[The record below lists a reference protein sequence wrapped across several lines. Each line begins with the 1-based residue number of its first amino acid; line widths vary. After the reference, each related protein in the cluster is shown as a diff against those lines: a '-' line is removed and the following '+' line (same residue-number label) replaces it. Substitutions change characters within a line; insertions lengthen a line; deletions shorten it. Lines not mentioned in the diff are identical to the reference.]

1 MKKNFNFLKSVL
13 LIFALLTQL
22 QTEAQSNF
30 SVKDSL
36 QKIENTKDKSVKTK
50 LYISIAFNLVNWNS
64 DSSLLFL
71 KQAEVLAKEIND
83 PKLLETVYSGFTSAE
98 NTYTANYTSALYHAF
113 DALKYRKINVQKNDF
128 KPNIN
133 DAFYGKNPFNRN
145 YFLLAYIYA
154 NLGNKAKSEEYLKRI
169 DPELLDP
176 NSSLN
181 KALDDRTRSRLTE
194 YANVCILNDNLE
206 GAKKMMPTIM
216 KINLQ
221 YPYLKQWG
229 YPYIIDGNLNLK
241 LKNYEIAIN
250 DYKKALP
257 IQLYNKRI
265 KGAIECAFGMADAYQ
280 KLNMPDSSLK
290 YCNLVI
296 EFSKNYN
303 NAKGVLNTYY
313 ILGKIYNSKGNDK
326 LAFHFMDSAK
336 KINDSLYSRN
346 NIYEAQNF
354 ALNEQEKNDALDEQ
368 KKKSKQLLAVIGCLF
383 ILSIVIIVLIQKSVQ
398 KRKFSKIEEA
408 RKNNELLAAK
418 NLQLG
423 FLPKNLPQREDIEI
437 ATHIQTSTEVG
448 GDYYDFITTSNNTLL
463 SICGDATGHGV
474 ASGMMVSVT
483 KASLNTIIESKTDLI
498 LKKLNEVV
506 KNIDLGTLRMSLNI
520 VEINENRI
528 SMSSAAMPPIYLYK
542 GSTGK
547 VEEIKQSNLPLGGLK
562 NEMYDTIEKNFES
575 GDVFMQLTD
584 GLPEAPNPQNE
595 MYDYH
600 RVQNHLESVGTKSAE
615 AIKNSFILQTE
626 KWLGG
631 NNNPDDITFIII
643 KKK

>member
-1 MKKNFNFLKSVL
+1 MKRNFNFLNRVL

-22 QTEAQSNF
+22 QTEAQSDF
-30 SVKDSL
+30 SIMDSL
-36 QKIENTKDKSVKTK
+36 IKIDNTKDKTLKTK
-50 LYISIAFNLVNWNS
+50 VYINISFKMIFWSS
-64 DSSLLFL
+64 DSSLLFF
-71 KQAEVLAKEIND
+71 KKAEVLAKEIND
-83 PKLLETVYSGFTSAE
+83 PNLLESIYGGLARAE

-113 DALKYRKINVQKNDF
+113 DLLKYRKINIQKNGF
-128 KPNIN
+128 KPTNN
-133 DAFYGKNPFNRN
+133 SGQNPFNGN
-145 YFLLAYIYA
+145 YFLIASIYA

-169 DPELLDP
+169 DTELLDP
-176 NSSLN
+176 NSSIN
-181 KALDDRTRSRLTE
+181 KVLDDGTRYRLTE
-194 YANVCILNDNLE
+194 FANVYILNDNLE
-206 GAKKMMPTIM
+206 GAKKLMPVSM
-216 KINLQ
+216 KINSQ

-257 IQLYNKRI
+257 IQLYTKRI

-313 ILGKIYNSKGNDK
+313 ILAKIYNSKGDDK
-326 LAFHFMDSAK
+326 LAYHFLEAAK
-336 KINDSLYSRN
+336 NINDSLYSRN

-368 KKKSKQLLAVIGCLF
+368 KKKSKELLAIIGCLF

-423 FLPKNLPQREDIEI
+423 FLPKNLPQREDIDI

-448 GDYYDFITTSNNTLL
+448 GDYYDFITTSNNALL

-474 ASGMMVSVT
+474 ASGIMVSVT
-483 KASLNTIIESKTDLI
+483 KASLYTITESKTDLI

-520 VEINENRI
+520 VEINENKI
-528 SMSSAAMPPIYLYK
+528 SMSSAAMPPVYLFK
-542 GSTGK
+542 AATGK

-562 NEMYDTIEKNFES
+562 KEMYDTIEKNFES

-584 GLPEAPNPQNE
+584 GLPEAPNPKNE

-615 AIKNSFILQTE
+615 AIKNSFILE
-626 KWLGG
+626 ADKWLGG

>member
-1 MKKNFNFLKSVL
+1 MKKNFNFLKRVL

-22 QTEAQSNF
+22 QTEAQSDF
-30 SVKDSL
+30 SIKDSL
-36 QKIENTKDKSVKTK
+36 IKIENTKDKTLKTK
-50 LYISIAFNLVNWNS
+50 VYINISFKLVNWSS

-71 KQAEVLAKEIND
+71 KKAEVLAKEIND
-83 PKLLETVYSGFTSAE
+83 PNLLESIYGGLARAE

-113 DALKYRKINVQKNDF
+113 DLLKYRKINIQKNGF
-128 KPNIN
+128 KPTNN
-133 DAFYGKNPFNRN
+133 SGQNPFNGN
-145 YFLLAYIYA
+145 YFLIASIYA

-169 DPELLDP
+169 DTELLDP
-176 NSSLN
+176 NSSIN
-181 KALDDRTRSRLTE
+181 KVLDDGTRYRLTE
-194 YANVCILNDNLE
+194 FANVYILNDNLE
-206 GAKKMMPTIM
+206 GAKKLMPVSM
-216 KINLQ
+216 KINSQ

-257 IQLYNKRI
+257 IQLYTKRI

-313 ILGKIYNSKGNDK
+313 ILAKIYNSKGDDK
-326 LAFHFMDSAK
+326 LAYHFLEAAK
-336 KINDSLYSRN
+336 NINDSLYSRN

-368 KKKSKQLLAVIGCLF
+368 KKKSKELLAIIGCLF

-423 FLPKNLPQREDIEI
+423 FLPKNLPQREDIDI

-448 GDYYDFITTSNNTLL
+448 GDYYDFITTSNNALL

-474 ASGMMVSVT
+474 ASGIMVSVT
-483 KASLNTIIESKTDLI
+483 KASLYTITESKTDLI

-506 KNIDLGTLRMSLNI
+506 KKIDLGTLRMSLNI
-520 VEINENRI
+520 VEINENKI
-528 SMSSAAMPPIYLYK
+528 SMSSAAMPPIYLFK
-542 GSTGK
+542 AATGK

-562 NEMYDTIEKNFES
+562 KEMYDTIEKNFES
-575 GDVFMQLTD
+575 GDVFMQLSD
-584 GLPEAPNPQNE
+584 GLPEAPDSQNE
-595 MYDYH
+595 IYDYH

-615 AIKNSFILQTE
+615 AIKNSFILE
-626 KWLGG
+626 ADKWLGG
-631 NNNPDDITFIII
+631 KNNPDDITFIII

>member
-1 MKKNFNFLKSVL
+1 MKKNFNFLKRVL

-22 QTEAQSNF
+22 QTEAQSDF
-30 SVKDSL
+30 SIKDSL
-36 QKIENTKDKSVKTK
+36 IKIENTKDKTLKTK
-50 LYISIAFNLVNWNS
+50 VYINISFKLVNWSS

-71 KQAEVLAKEIND
+71 KKAEVLAKEIND
-83 PKLLETVYSGFTSAE
+83 PNLLESIYGGLARAE

-113 DALKYRKINVQKNDF
+113 DLLKYRKINIQKNGF
-128 KPNIN
+128 KPTNN
-133 DAFYGKNPFNRN
+133 SGQNPFNGN
-145 YFLLAYIYA
+145 YFLIASIYA

-169 DPELLDP
+169 DTELLDP
-176 NSSLN
+176 NSSIN
-181 KALDDRTRSRLTE
+181 KVLDDGTRYRLTE
-194 YANVCILNDNLE
+194 FANVYILNDNLE
-206 GAKKMMPTIM
+206 GAKKLMPVSM
-216 KINLQ
+216 KINSQ

-257 IQLYNKRI
+257 IQLYTKRI

-313 ILGKIYNSKGNDK
+313 ILAKIYNSKGDDK
-326 LAFHFMDSAK
+326 LAYHFLEAAK
-336 KINDSLYSRN
+336 NINDSLYSRN

-368 KKKSKQLLAVIGCLF
+368 KKKSKELLAIIGCLF

-423 FLPKNLPQREDIEI
+423 FLPKNLPQREDIDI

-448 GDYYDFITTSNNTLL
+448 GDYYDFITTSKNALL

-474 ASGMMVSVT
+474 ASGIMVSVT
-483 KASLNTIIESKTDLI
+483 KASLYTITESKTDLI

-506 KNIDLGTLRMSLNI
+506 KKIDLGTLRMSLNI
-520 VEINENRI
+520 VEINENKI
-528 SMSSAAMPPIYLYK
+528 SMSSAAMPPIYLFK
-542 GSTGK
+542 AATGK

-562 NEMYDTIEKNFES
+562 KEMYDTIEKNFES

-584 GLPEAPNPQNE
+584 GLPEAPNPKNE

-615 AIKNSFILQTE
+615 AIKNSFILE
-626 KWLGG
+626 ADKWLGG

>member
-1 MKKNFNFLKSVL
+1 MKKNFNFLKRVL

-22 QTEAQSNF
+22 QTEAQSDF
-30 SVKDSL
+30 SIKDSL
-36 QKIENTKDKSVKTK
+36 IKIENTKDKTLKTK
-50 LYISIAFNLVNWNS
+50 VYINISFKLVNWSS

-71 KQAEVLAKEIND
+71 KKAEVLAKEIND
-83 PKLLETVYSGFTSAE
+83 PNLLESIYGGLARAE

-113 DALKYRKINVQKNDF
+113 DLLKYRKINIQKNGF
-128 KPNIN
+128 KPTNN
-133 DAFYGKNPFNRN
+133 SGQNPFNGN
-145 YFLLAYIYA
+145 YFLIASIYA

-169 DPELLDP
+169 DTELLDP
-176 NSSLN
+176 NSSIN
-181 KALDDRTRSRLTE
+181 KVLDDGTRYRLTE
-194 YANVCILNDNLE
+194 FANVYILNDNLE
-206 GAKKMMPTIM
+206 GAKKLMPVSM
-216 KINLQ
+216 KINSQ

-257 IQLYNKRI
+257 IQLYTKRI

-313 ILGKIYNSKGNDK
+313 ILAKIYNSKGDDK
-326 LAFHFMDSAK
+326 LAYHFLEAAK
-336 KINDSLYSRN
+336 NINDSLYSRN

-368 KKKSKQLLAVIGCLF
+368 KKKSKQLLAIIGCLF

-423 FLPKNLPQREDIEI
+423 FLPKNLPQREDIDI

-448 GDYYDFITTSNNTLL
+448 GDYYDFITTSNNALL

-474 ASGMMVSVT
+474 ASGIMVSVT
-483 KASLNTIIESKTDLI
+483 KASLYTITESKTDLI

-520 VEINENRI
+520 VEINENKI
-528 SMSSAAMPPIYLYK
+528 SMSSAAMPPVYLFK
-542 GSTGK
+542 ASTGK

-562 NEMYDTIEKNFES
+562 NENYDTIEKNFES

-584 GLPEAPNPQNE
+584 GLPEAPNPKDE

-615 AIKNSFILQTE
+615 AIKNSFILE
-626 KWLGG
+626 ADKWLGG

>member
-1 MKKNFNFLKSVL
+1 MKNNFNFLKSVL

-50 LYISIAFNLVNWNS
+50 LYISIAINLVNWNS

-83 PKLLETVYSGFTSAE
+83 PKLLENVYSGYTSAE
-98 NTYTANYTSALYHAF
+98 NIFTANYTSALYHAF
-113 DALKYRKINVQKNDF
+113 DVLRYRKINVQKNDF

-133 DAFYGKNPFNRN
+133 DAFYGKNPFNLN

-206 GAKKMMPTIM
+206 EAKKMMPTIM

-257 IQLYNKRI
+257 IQLYTKRI

-368 KKKSKQLLAVIGCLF
+368 KKKSKQLLAIIGCLF

-423 FLPKNLPQREDIEI
+423 FLPKNLPQRDDIEI

-448 GDYYDFITTSNNTLL
+448 GDYYDFITTSKNALL

-474 ASGMMVSVT
+474 ASGIMVSVT
-483 KASLNTIIESKTDLI
+483 KASLYTITESKTDLI

-520 VEINENRI
+520 VEINENTI
-528 SMSSAAMPPIYLYK
+528 SMSSAAMPPIYLFK
-542 GSTGK
+542 AATGK

-562 NEMYDTIEKNFES
+562 NEIYDTIEKNFES

-615 AIKNSFILQTE
+615 AIKNSFILE
-626 KWLGG
+626 ADKWLGG
-631 NNNPDDITFIII
+631 NNNPDDITFLII

>member
-1 MKKNFNFLKSVL
+1 MKKNFNFLKRVL

-22 QTEAQSNF
+22 QAEAQSDF
-30 SVKDSL
+30 SIKDSL
-36 QKIENTKDKSVKTK
+36 IKIDNTKDKTLKTK
-50 LYISIAFNLVNWNS
+50 VYINISFKLVNWSS

-71 KQAEVLAKEIND
+71 KKAEVLAKEIND
-83 PKLLETVYSGFTSAE
+83 PNLLESIYGGLARAE

-113 DALKYRKINVQKNDF
+113 DLLKYRKINIQKNGF
-128 KPNIN
+128 KPTNN
-133 DAFYGKNPFNRN
+133 SGQNPFNGN
-145 YFLLAYIYA
+145 YFLIASIYA

-169 DPELLDP
+169 DTELLDP
-176 NSSLN
+176 NSSIN
-181 KALDDRTRSRLTE
+181 KVLDDGTRYRLTE
-194 YANVCILNDNLE
+194 FANVYILNDNLE
-206 GAKKMMPTIM
+206 GAKKLMPVSM
-216 KINLQ
+216 KINSQ

-257 IQLYNKRI
+257 IQLYTKRI

-313 ILGKIYNSKGNDK
+313 ILAKIYNSKGDDK
-326 LAFHFMDSAK
+326 LAYHFLEAAK
-336 KINDSLYSRN
+336 NINDSLYSRN

-423 FLPKNLPQREDIEI
+423 FLPKNLPQREDIDI

-448 GDYYDFITTSNNTLL
+448 GDYYDFITTSNNALL

-474 ASGMMVSVT
+474 ASGIMVSVT
-483 KASLNTIIESKTDLI
+483 KASLYTITESKTDLI

-520 VEINENRI
+520 VEINENKI
-528 SMSSAAMPPIYLYK
+528 SMSSAAMPPIYLFK
-542 GSTGK
+542 AATGK

-562 NEMYDTIEKNFES
+562 KEMYDTIEKNFES

-584 GLPEAPNPQNE
+584 GLPEAPNPKDE

-615 AIKNSFILQTE
+615 AIKNSFILE
-626 KWLGG
+626 ADKWLGG

>member
-1 MKKNFNFLKSVL
+1 MKKNFNFLKRVL

-22 QTEAQSNF
+22 QTEAQSDF
-30 SVKDSL
+30 SIKDSL
-36 QKIENTKDKSVKTK
+36 IKIENTKDKTLKTK
-50 LYISIAFNLVNWNS
+50 VYINISFKLVNWSS

-71 KQAEVLAKEIND
+71 KKAEVLAKEIND
-83 PKLLETVYSGFTSAE
+83 PNLLESIYGGLARAE

-113 DALKYRKINVQKNDF
+113 DLLKYRKINIQKNGF
-128 KPNIN
+128 KPTNN
-133 DAFYGKNPFNRN
+133 SGQNPFNGN
-145 YFLLAYIYA
+145 YFLIASIYA

-169 DPELLDP
+169 DTELLDP
-176 NSSLN
+176 NSSIN
-181 KALDDRTRSRLTE
+181 KVLDDGTRYRLTE
-194 YANVCILNDNLE
+194 FANVYILNDNLE
-206 GAKKMMPTIM
+206 GAKKLMPVSM
-216 KINLQ
+216 KINSQ

-257 IQLYNKRI
+257 IQLYTKRI

-313 ILGKIYNSKGNDK
+313 ILAKIYNSKGDDK
-326 LAFHFMDSAK
+326 LAYHFLEAAK
-336 KINDSLYSRN
+336 NINDSLYSRN

-368 KKKSKQLLAVIGCLF
+368 KKKSKELLAIIGCLF

-423 FLPKNLPQREDIEI
+423 FLPKNLPQREDIDI

-448 GDYYDFITTSNNTLL
+448 GDYYDFITTSNNALL

-474 ASGMMVSVT
+474 ASGIMVSVT
-483 KASLNTIIESKTDLI
+483 KASLYTITESKTDLI

-506 KNIDLGTLRMSLNI
+506 KKIDLGTLRMSLNI
-520 VEINENRI
+520 VEINENKI
-528 SMSSAAMPPIYLYK
+528 SMSSAAMPPVYLFK
-542 GSTGK
+542 AATGK

-562 NEMYDTIEKNFES
+562 KEMYDTIEKNFES

-584 GLPEAPNPQNE
+584 GLPEAPNPKNE

-615 AIKNSFILQTE
+615 AIKNSFILE
-626 KWLGG
+626 ADKWLGG

>member
-1 MKKNFNFLKSVL
+1 
-13 LIFALLTQL
+13 
-22 QTEAQSNF
+22 
-30 SVKDSL
+30 
-36 QKIENTKDKSVKTK
+36 
-50 LYISIAFNLVNWNS
+50 
-64 DSSLLFL
+64 
-71 KQAEVLAKEIND
+71 
-83 PKLLETVYSGFTSAE
+83 LEE
-98 NTYTANYTSALYHAF
+98 
-113 DALKYRKINVQKNDF
+113 
-128 KPNIN
+128 
-133 DAFYGKNPFNRN
+133 
-145 YFLLAYIYA
+145 
-154 NLGNKAKSEEYLKRI
+154 
-169 DPELLDP
+169 
-176 NSSLN
+176 
-181 KALDDRTRSRLTE
+181 
-194 YANVCILNDNLE
+194 
-206 GAKKMMPTIM
+206 AKKLIPISM
-216 KINLQ
+216 KINIQ

-257 IQLYNKRI
+257 IQLYTNRI
-265 KGAIECAFGMADAYQ
+265 KSAIEAAFGMADAYQ
-280 KLNMPDSSLK
+280 KLNLLDSSLK

-296 EFSKNYN
+296 EFSKSYNYS
-303 NAKGVLNTYY
+303 KGILNTYH
-313 ILGKIYNSKGNDK
+313 ILAKIYNSKGDDK
-326 LAFHFMDSAK
+326 LAYHFLDAAK
-336 KINDSLYSRN
+336 NINDSLYSRN

-383 ILSIVIIVLIQKSVQ
+383 ILSIIILILIQKSFE
-398 KRKFSKIEEA
+398 KRKFSKIEEE
-408 RKNNELLAAK
+408 RKNSELLAAK

-483 KASLNTIIESKTDLI
+483 KASLNTITESRTDLI

-520 VEINENRI
+520 VEINENKI
-528 SMSSAAMPPIYLYK
+528 SMSSAAMPPVYLFK
-542 GSTGK
+542 ASTGK

-562 NEMYDTIEKNFES
+562 KEMYDTIEKNFES

-584 GLPEAPNPQNE
+584 GLPEAPNPKNE

-615 AIKNSFILQTE
+615 AIKNSFILE
-626 KWLGG
+626 ADKWLGG

>member
-1 MKKNFNFLKSVL
+1 MKKNFNFLKRVL

-22 QTEAQSNF
+22 QMEAQSDF
-30 SVKDSL
+30 SIKDSL
-36 QKIENTKDKSVKTK
+36 VKIDNTKDKTLKTK
-50 LYISIAFNLVNWNS
+50 VYINISFKLVNWSS

-71 KQAEVLAKEIND
+71 KKAEVLAKEIND
-83 PKLLETVYSGFTSAE
+83 PNLLESIYGGLARAE

-113 DALKYRKINVQKNDF
+113 DLLKYRKINIQKNGF
-128 KPNIN
+128 KPTNN
-133 DAFYGKNPFNRN
+133 SGQNPFNGN
-145 YFLLAYIYA
+145 YFLIASIYA

-169 DPELLDP
+169 DTELLDP
-176 NSSLN
+176 NSSIN
-181 KALDDRTRSRLTE
+181 KVLDDGTRYRLTE
-194 YANVCILNDNLE
+194 FANVYILNDNLE
-206 GAKKMMPTIM
+206 GAKKLMPVSM
-216 KINLQ
+216 KINSQ

-257 IQLYNKRI
+257 IQLYTKRI

-313 ILGKIYNSKGNDK
+313 ILAKIYNSKGDDK
-326 LAFHFMDSAK
+326 LAYHFLDAAK
-336 KINDSLYSRN
+336 NINDSLYSRN

-423 FLPKNLPQREDIEI
+423 FLPKNLPQRDDIEI

-448 GDYYDFITTSNNTLL
+448 GDYYDFITTSKNALL

-474 ASGMMVSVT
+474 ASGIMVSVT
-483 KASLNTIIESKTDLI
+483 KASLYTITESKTDLI

-520 VEINENRI
+520 VEINENTI
-528 SMSSAAMPPIYLYK
+528 SMSSAAMPPIYLFK
-542 GSTGK
+542 AATGK

-562 NEMYDTIEKNFES
+562 KEMYDTIEKNFES

-600 RVQNHLESVGTKSAE
+600 RVHNHLESVGTKSAE
-615 AIKNSFILQTE
+615 AIKNSFILE
-626 KWLGG
+626 ADKWLGG